1 MLLLTQPRI
10 RRIANIISIDTIGIK
25 NVNVIGHIKQKIPQ
39 VRDFFAPSAGLE
51 YRSYGNPLINPA
63 SAGL

>member
-1 MLLLTQPRI
+1 MNEKIHL
-10 RRIANIISIDTIGIK
+10 TIGLTEAERNMLNERSQLVQTGLRAVK
-25 NVNVIGHIKQKIPQ
+25 NKKSRKCGT
-39 VRDFFAPSAGLE
+39 GLE